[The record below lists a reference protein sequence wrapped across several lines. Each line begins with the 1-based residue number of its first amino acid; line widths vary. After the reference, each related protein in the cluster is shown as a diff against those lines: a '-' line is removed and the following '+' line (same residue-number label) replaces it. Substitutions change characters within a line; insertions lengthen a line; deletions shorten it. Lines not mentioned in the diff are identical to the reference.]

1 MTCRAKTY
9 GNSFM
14 EEWQKENMEGSGTL
28 RTTGDQAPLEWGRI
42 LRRNVLTH
50 QGQKLTGTI
59 SQGRVGW
66 KSETR
71 YLLGKVVGDP

>member
-14 EEWQKENMEGSGTL
+14 EEGQKEKMEGSGTL
-28 RTTGDQAPLEWGRI
+28 SAAGDQEPLEWGRT

-50 QGQKLTGTI
+50 QGQKLTGTV
-59 SQGRVGW
+59 SQGRVKW

-71 YLLGKVVGDP
+71 HLLGKGVRDP